1 MIENRLPKPRMLD
14 ILAKKYKKFII
25 LFLKLSQSDWEKVHS
40 SSFSEILSGRQPF
53 KIPHACFCVVVG
65 TFKVSFKYLFSFV
78 IVGYLSSENFLKQEK
93 SGHF

>member
-53 KIPHACFCVVVG
+53 KIPHACFRYR
-65 TFKVSFKYLFSFV
+65 S
-78 IVGYLSSENFLKQEK
+78 GYV
-93 SGHF
+93 